1 MQYFAVILFL
11 NHTILSGKKVCRT
24 YSPVSTQFHL
34 LAVLSSYPSSL
45 VFKLFTVLNLPLC
58 SAMVLS
64 HSLKRE
70 KQIYF
75 VKVQDRISFET

>member
-1 MQYFAVILFL
+1 MQYFAIILFL
-11 NHTILSGKKVCRT
+11 NCTILSGKKVCRT
-24 YSPVSTQFHL
+24 YNPVSTQFHL

-64 HSLKRE
+64 HSLNRK

-75 VKVQDRISFET
+75 IKVQDRTSWK